1 MRYIFL
7 LLLAGCVTTEY
18 DCDTRT
24 ILLQAQIDF
33 AEAVKS
39 QQTCLAKG
47 GIAEIRTIEGGYL
60 ALCKFKKGT

>member
-1 MRYIFL
+1 MRYLLL

-18 DCDTRT
+18 DCDTKT
-24 ILLQAQIDF
+24 TLLQAQTDF

-39 QQTCLAKG
+39 QEACLAKG
-47 GIAEIRTIEGGYL
+47 GIAEIRTTEGGYL